1 MLVGIIGAMQV
12 EVDNLVAR
20 MDHKVVETISLINF
34 YRGTLDDYEVV
45 IAACGPGK
53 VNAALCAQAMIITYG
68 PDIVINTGVAGGLS
82 PKLHVGDCVVATSVV
97 QYDMDTTAVGD
108 PIGMISGLNVVEFP
122 SDEHVMQALV
132 ASLKSMDTV
141 TYHQGM
147 IATGDKFLT
156 SLEEKAKILENFDA
170 LAVDMESGSIGHVC
184 FSNKKP
190 FGIIRSISDN
200 ANDESVVDFFQFLD
214 EAAGRAAEAVRLFLQ
229 KIQK

>member
-12 EVDNLVAR
+12 EVDNLVAS
-20 MDHKVVETISLINF
+20 MDHKVVETISSINF
-34 YRGTLDDYEVV
+34 YRGTIDGYDVV

-53 VNAALCAQAMIITYG
+53 VNAALCAQTMIIKYV
-68 PDIVINTGVAGGLS
+68 PDVVINTGVAGSLS

-97 QYDMDTTAVGD
+97 QYDMDTTAIGD

-122 SDEHVMQALV
+122 SDERVMQ
-132 ASLKSMDTV
+132 SLLESLQAMDQV
-141 TYHQGM
+141 TFYQGM

-156 SLEEKAKILENFDA
+156 AHDEKARILEHFAA

-184 FSNKKP
+184 FSNSVP
-190 FGIIRSISDN
+190 FGIVRSISDN
-200 ANDESVVDFFQFLD
+200 ADAESQINFFQFLD
-214 EAAGRAAEAVRLFLQ
+214 EAADRAAEAVRLFLR